1 MRMKMIMIN
10 GPIGSGKTWILN
22 QLKAEYKGHSVGI
35 IPVSIKEP
43 LVAGTMAMLGVS
55 HEDYDT
61 FKKTSYSGLTGR
73 EWILRFDKSARD
85 IDENIFADAM
95 LKKAL
100 IQFHPAV
107 KQLFIC
113 DSVGIESEL
122 DRIRAHPNVDVLV
135 ASIDDGKTLPY
146 TQYEGDSRYN
156 LSPKAAIVQPNS
168 TLLLAGIK
176 AAIARR
182 GWV

>member
-22 QLKAEYKGHSVGI
+22 QLKAEHRGHSVGI
-35 IPVSIKEP
+35 HQVSFKEP
-43 LVAGTMAMLGVS
+43 IALGTQAMLGVS
-55 HEDYDT
+55 HTDYDT
-61 FKKTSYSGLTGR
+61 FKITNYSGLTGR
-73 EWILRFDKSARD
+73 EWMIRFATSARE
-85 IDENIFADAM
+85 IDDNIFVDA
-95 LKKAL
+95 AL
-100 IQFHPAV
+100 ERALVTFHPNT

-113 DSVGIESEL
+113 DDLGFENEV
-122 DRIRAHPNVDVLV
+122 DHVRAHPDVDVLV

-176 AAIARR
+176 AAISRR
-182 GWV
+182 GWA